1 VVTNRAVDI
10 DELTYVSQPTGKIM
24 IHVIATVELNPGTR
38 DKFLAEFRKLIPDVK
53 SEAGCIEYGPAI
65 DAETDIPIQYK
76 LGPDRVVVV
85 EKWETVAAL
94 KAHGVAPHMQA
105 YRARVKEYVK
115 GMELRVL
122 SPA

>member
-1 VVTNRAVDI
+1 
-10 DELTYVSQPTGKIM
+10 M

-38 DKFLAEFRKLIPDVK
+38 DKFLAEFRKVIPDVLK
-53 SEAGCIEYGPAI
+53 ENGCIEYGPAV
-65 DAETDIPIQYK
+65 DAETDIAIQAK
-76 LGPDRVVVV
+76 VGPDRVMVI
-85 EKWETVAAL
+85 EKWADVAAL

-115 GMELRVL
+115 GMELRIL

>member
-1 VVTNRAVDI
+1 
-10 DELTYVSQPTGKIM
+10 M
-24 IHVIATVELNPGTR
+24 IHVIATVELAPGTR
-38 DKFLAEFRKLIPDVK
+38 EKFLAEFRKVIPDVK
-53 SEAGCIEYGPAI
+53 AEAGCIEYGPAI
-65 DAETDIPIQYK
+65 DAETDIAIQAK
-76 LGPDRVVVV
+76 IGNDRVVVI

-105 YRARVKEYVK
+105 YRARVKEYVR

>member
-1 VVTNRAVDI
+1 
-10 DELTYVSQPTGKIM
+10 M
-24 IHVIATVELNPGTR
+24 IHVIATVELAPGTR
-38 DKFLAEFRKLIPDVK
+38 DKFLAEFRKLIADVRA
-53 SEAGCIEYGPAI
+53 EAGCIEYGPTI
-65 DAETDIPIQYK
+65 DAETDIAIHFK
-76 LGPDRVVVV
+76 VGADRVVVI

-105 YRARVKEYVK
+105 YRARVKDYVR

>member
-1 VVTNRAVDI
+1 
-10 DELTYVSQPTGKIM
+10 M

-38 DKFLAEFRKLIPDVK
+38 DKFLAEFRKVIPDVK
-53 SEAGCIEYGPAI
+53 AEQGCIEYGPAI
-65 DAETDIPIQYK
+65 DAETDIAIQAK
-76 LGPDRVVVV
+76 VGSDRVVVI

-105 YRARVKEYVK
+105 YRARVKEYVR

>member
-1 VVTNRAVDI
+1 
-10 DELTYVSQPTGKIM
+10 M
-24 IHVIATVELNPGTR
+24 IHVIATVQLAPGTR
-38 DKFLAEFRKLIPDVK
+38 EKFLAEFRKVIPDVK
-53 SEAGCIEYGPAI
+53 AEAGCIEYGPAI
-65 DAETDIPIQYK
+65 DAQTDIAIQAK
-76 LGPDRVVVV
+76 VGDDRVVVI

-105 YRARVKEYVK
+105 YRARVKEYVR

>member
-1 VVTNRAVDI
+1 
-10 DELTYVSQPTGKIM
+10 M

-53 SEAGCIEYGPAI
+53 AEVGCIEYGPAI
-65 DAETDIPIQYK
+65 DAETDIPIQFK
-76 LGPDRVVVV
+76 IGPDKVTII
-85 EKWETVAAL
+85 EKWEDAAAL

-105 YRARVKEYVK
+105 YRARVKGFVR

-122 SPA
+122 TPA